1 MILVI
6 TGPTCSGKSSDALSL
21 AKKINAEIING
32 DAFQCYKEMNIG
44 VAKPSKEDFKEV
56 PHHLYDILSVNEPY
70 SIYDYQQNLRK
81 KLALLD
87 KQGKNIIIV
96 GGSGLYIRSALYD
109 YEFNDEKA
117 VDMSSYESMTNKE
130 LHDFLIS
137 IDPVDA
143 QKIHEN
149 NRKRVL
155 RAIEIYLQS
164 GQTKSQLLEK
174 QEHKPI
180 YDVLF
185 FVKDLDRDELYNRI
199 NQRVDDMINEGLVD
213 EVKNIISTFG
223 TDSQAMQA
231 IGYKEIVPYLD
242 GEIALDEAVE
252 NIKKHTRNYAK
263 RQMTF
268 IRHQFPVIFY
278 KDIDDLYEK
287 ILDNSKN

>member
-109 YEFNDEKA
+109 YEFNDEKV
-117 VDMSSYESMTNKE
+117 VDMSSYELMSNKE
-130 LHDFLIS
+130 LHDFLTS
-137 IDPVDA
+137 IDPIDA

-185 FVKDLDRDELYNRI
+185 FVKDLDRDELYSRI
-199 NQRVDDMINEGLVD
+199 NQRVDDMISEGLVD

-242 GEIALDEAVE
+242 GEITLDEAVE

>member
-109 YEFNDEKA
+109 YEFNDDKV
-117 VDMSSYESMTNKE
+117 VDMSSYESMSNKE
-130 LHDFLIS
+130 LHDFLTS
-137 IDPVDA
+137 IDPIDS

-199 NQRVDDMINEGLVD
+199 NMRVDDMINEGLVD

-242 GEIALDEAVE
+242 GEITLDEAVE

>member
-1 MILVI
+1 
-6 TGPTCSGKSSDALSL
+6 
-21 AKKINAEIING
+21 
-32 DAFQCYKEMNIG
+32 MNIG

-242 GEIALDEAVE
+242 GEITLDEAVE